1 MMSTDSVRHM
11 LRSFTPAHV
20 SPLLWASTYEV
31 PLQSP

>member
-1 MMSTDSVRHM
+1 VMSTDSVRHM